1 MKYLSICTIR
11 FFSLFFCRLLSFT
24 IGIIFI
30 INDCSIFIE
39 WEVVSLNSIIIV
51 ITILL
56 DWIRLIFISFVL
68 IISSLVIFYRKE
80 YIESDYKINRFIIL
94 VLIFVTSIILLII
107 SPNLI
112 RILLGWDGLGLVSY
126 CLVIY
131 FQNVKS
137 YNAGMLTALSNR
149 IGDVALLLA
158 IAWILN
164 YGSWNYIF
172 YLEVIKSNF
181 DIIIII
187 SLVILA
193 AITKRAQIP
202 FSSWLPAAIAAPT
215 PVSALV
221 HSSTLVTAG
230 VYLLIRFNILLR
242 NTWIGNL
249 LLLLSGLT
257 IFIAGLGANYEFDL
271 KKIIA
276 LSTLRQLGLIMRILS
291 IGFYKLAFFHLLT
304 HALFKALLF
313 ICAGAIIHNMNNT
326 QDIRLIGSLSII
338 IPLTSSC
345 FNVANLALCG
355 IPFLAGFYS
364 KDLILE
370 IVSFS
375 YINLFSFF
383 LFFFSTGLTVCYSF
397 RLVFYTITGDSNFSS
412 LNILNDEGWVILKS
426 IIGLLILRIFGGSIL
441 RWLIFPS
448 PIVIILPKTLKLLT
462 LFVCIIGGIV
472 GYLISNVSLFFIN
485 KALNNYKSSY
495 FLGSIWFIPYIST
508 YGIINYPLIVGKL
521 RVKSFDQ
528 GWSEYFGG
536 QQLYY
541 NLVKNSQLNQ
551 ILQNNNLK
559 IYLLSFIFWVIILY
573 MYIIYFYS
581 NSLYLEYDT
590 EDVMEINLIFEYC
603 EYFLVIY
610 KIKLFNFTMKM

>member
-1 MKYLSICTIR
+1 MCTIS
-11 FFSLFFCRLLSFT
+11 FFSLFFCSLLSFT
-24 IGIIFI
+24 MGMIFI
-30 INDCSIFIE
+30 MNDYSIFIE
-39 WEVVSLNSIIIV
+39 WEVVSLNSVMIV
-51 ITILL
+51 MTILL
-56 DWIRLIFISFVL
+56 DWMSLIFMSFVL
-68 IISSLVIFYRKE
+68 MISSLVIFYSKE
-80 YIESDYKINRFIIL
+80 YMESDYKINRFIML
-94 VLIFVTSIILLII
+94 VLMFVTSMMLLII

-112 RILLGWDGLGLVSY
+112 SILLGWDGLGLVSY

-158 IAWILN
+158 IAWMLN

-172 YLEVIKSNF
+172 YLEVMKSNF
-181 DIIIII
+181 DMMIIM
-187 SLVILA
+187 SLVMLA
-193 AITKRAQIP
+193 AMTKSAQIP
-202 FSSWLPAAIAAPT
+202 FSSWLPAAMAAPT

-230 VYLLIRFNILLR
+230 VYLLIRFNILLS
-242 NTWIGNL
+242 NTWMGNL

-257 IFIAGLGANYEFDL
+257 MFMAGLGANYEFDL

-276 LSTLRQLGLIMRILS
+276 LSTLSQLGLMMSILS
-291 IGFYKLAFFHLLT
+291 MGFYKLAFFHLLT

-313 ICAGAIIHNMNNT
+313 MCAGAIIHNMNNT
-326 QDIRLIGSLSII
+326 QDIRLMGSLSMMM
-338 IPLTSSC
+338 PLTSSC

-355 IPFLAGFYS
+355 MPFLAGFYS

-370 IVSFS
+370 MVSFS
-375 YINLFSFF
+375 YINFFSFF

-397 RLVFYTITGDSNFSS
+397 RLVFYTMTGDSNFSS
-412 LNILNDEGWVILKS
+412 LNMLNDEGWVMLKS
-426 IIGLLILRIFGGSIL
+426 MMGLLILSIFGGSML
-441 RWLIFPS
+441 SWLIFPS
-448 PIVIILPKTLKLLT
+448 PMVIILPKTLKLLT
-462 LFVCIIGGIV
+462 LFVCIIGGMV
-472 GYLISNVSLFFIN
+472 GYLISNVSLFFMN

-495 FLGSIWFIPYIST
+495 FLGSMWFMPYIST

-521 RVKSFDQ
+521 SVKSFDQ

-551 ILQNNNLK
+551 MLQNNNLK

-573 MYIIYFYS
+573 MYMIYF
-581 NSLYLEYDT
+581 
-590 EDVMEINLIFEYC
+590 
-603 EYFLVIY
+603 
-610 KIKLFNFTMKM
+610 